1 MAVSTKLRSNK
12 CIAFGRDEDGSASIE
27 SLFWIPIFVFMLVL
41 ILDTSFI
48 FFGKSQALRAV
59 QDGNRALSVGAIA
72 DEDAAEEFIVAAM
85 VDHAPGITVETL
97 IEDGII
103 VSTATMPAKELMIVG
118 SIPVFKDTVISV
130 TAKHFLEQ

>member
-1 MAVSTKLRSNK
+1 MFA
-12 CIAFGRDEDGSASIE
+12 RDEDGSASIE
-27 SLFWIPIFVFMLVL
+27 SLFWVPVFVFMLVL

-48 FFGKSQALRAV
+48 FFGKSQALRAI
-59 QDGNRALSVGAIA
+59 QDGNRALSVRAIA
-72 DEDAAEEFIVAAM
+72 DEDATEKVIIAAM
-85 VDHAPGITVETL
+85 VDYAPGITVETV

-103 VSTATMPAKELMIVG
+103 ISTATMPAKELMIVG

>member
-1 MAVSTKLRSNK
+1 MSTKLRSNK

>member
-1 MAVSTKLRSNK
+1 MSTEIVCNK
-12 CIAFGRDEDGSASIE
+12 CIMFARDEDGSASIE
-27 SLFWIPIFVFMLVL
+27 SLFWVPVFVFMLVL

-48 FFGKSQALRAV
+48 FFGKSQALRAI
-59 QDGNRALSVGAIA
+59 QDGNRALSVRAIA
-72 DEDAAEEFIVAAM
+72 DEDATEKVIIAAM
-85 VDHAPGITVETL
+85 VDYAPGITVETV

-103 VSTATMPAKELMIVG
+103 ISTATMPAKELMIVG